1 MCPEVYPQGCRCN
14 LLFSE
19 WECSIIEEFG
29 SENNKCLVKNQGVD
43 LEMSLHFC
51 LNQVITT
58 LMSHALALSLTICL
72 GSWVHVTYL

>member
-1 MCPEVYPQGCRCN
+1 MCPKVYPQGCRCN

-43 LEMSLHFC
+43 LEMSLHFF
-51 LNQVITT
+51 LNQVIT
-58 LMSHALALSLTICL
+58 
-72 GSWVHVTYL
+72 